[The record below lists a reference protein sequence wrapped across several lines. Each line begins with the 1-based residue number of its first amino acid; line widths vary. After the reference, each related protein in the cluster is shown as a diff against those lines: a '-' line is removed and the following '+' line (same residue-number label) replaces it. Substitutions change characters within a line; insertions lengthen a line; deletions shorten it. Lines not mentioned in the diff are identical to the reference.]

1 MTFAAMGSEE
11 ERIAIEVF
19 LLSLS
24 ASVLFCSVL
33 FFLLLLLLLLL
44 SFLFRGLGFSG
55 I

>member
-11 ERIAIEVF
+11 DRIAIEVF

-33 FFLLLLLLLLL
+33 SSPAVAAAAAVVVFV
-44 SFLFRGLGFSG
+44 SGFG
-55 I
+55 V

>member
-24 ASVLFCSVL
+24 ASVHFCSVVSSPAAAVAIVV
-33 FFLLLLLLLLL
+33 FV
-44 SFLFRGLGFSG
+44 SGFG
-55 I
+55 V

>member
-24 ASVLFCSVL
+24 ASVLFCS

-44 SFLFRGLGFSG
+44 LLFFFSG
-55 I
+55 FGV

>member
-11 ERIAIEVF
+11 DRIAIEVF

-33 FFLLLLLLLLL
+33 SSPAAAAVVVVFV
-44 SFLFRGLGFSG
+44 SGFG
-55 I
+55 V